1 MNLFLRYIP
10 LVLLAVLLFL
20 MLRNRAYKECPWFFA
35 YVAFG
40 VSADVARFVVDSR
53 PQAYKV
59 TYWITEAGYEVLGIL
74 VMYELLRMVLRNL
87 ARRWWARLIL
97 PAALVVG
104 VALSLARAHAAPSQF
119 AGPLYYHYLVV
130 GEIAVRLVQ
139 ALIFIGLVVVVLI
152 FGLHWRQYPLGIAT
166 GLGGYSFVALLMN
179 LKFYDFGT
187 RFRFLFNLTSVV
199 AYSFAVLI
207 WIWFF
212 SVPQKPDPEL
222 PAPTPEELEQYQATL
237 QQYLDWLRRM
247 RWRCF
252 RQS

>member
-1 MNLFLRYIP
+1 MNPLLWYIP
-10 LVLLAVLLFL
+10 SGLLAVLLFL
-20 MLRNRAYKECPWFFA
+20 MLKNRAYKVCPWFFT
-35 YVAFG
+35 YVTFG
-40 VSADVARFVVDSR
+40 VAADLTRFATHSHPTGYR
-53 PQAYKV
+53 A

-74 VMYELLRMVLRNL
+74 VMYELLRMVLGGL
-87 ARRWWARLIL
+87 ARRWWARLIV
-97 PAALVVG
+97 PVALVVG
-104 VALSLARAHAAPSQF
+104 LALSLGYAHAAPPQF
-119 AGPLYYHYLVV
+119 TGPLYYYCVFV

-139 ALIFIGLVVVVLI
+139 GLIFIGLVATVIALR
-152 FGLHWRQYPLGIAT
+152 LRWRQYALGIAT
-166 GLGGYSFVALLMN
+166 GLGGYSFVALLMR

-187 RFRFLFNLTSVV
+187 RFRFLFNLTSLV
-199 AYSFAVLI
+199 AYSLAVLI

-222 PAPTPEELEQYQATL
+222 PAPTPEELEQYRATL

>member
-1 MNLFLRYIP
+1 MNLLLRYIP
-10 LVLLAVLLFL
+10 SGLLAVLLFL
-20 MLRNRAYKECPWFFA
+20 MLRNRAYKVCPCFFA

-40 VSADVARFVVDSR
+40 VGADVARFLTDGHSS
-53 PQAYKV
+53 AYFA
-59 TYWITEAGYEVLGIL
+59 TYWVTEAGYCLLGIL
-74 VMYELLRMVLRNL
+74 AMFELLHLVLRNL

-97 PAALVVG
+97 PVALLVG
-104 VALSLARAHAAPSQF
+104 IGLSLAHAHVAPTQF
-119 AGPLYYHYLVV
+119 SGIRYYIIVS
-130 GEIAVRLVQ
+130 EIAVRLVQ
-139 ALIFIGLVVVVLI
+139 AIIFIGLVAAVLV
-152 FGLHWRQYPLGIAT
+152 LRLRWRQYPLGIAI
-166 GLGGYSFVALLMN
+166 GFGGYSLVALLMR

-187 RFRFLFNLTSVV
+187 RFRFLFNLTSFV
-199 AYSFAVLI
+199 AYSLAVLI

-212 SVPQKPDPEL
+212 SVPQKPDLDL

>member
-10 LVLLAVLLFL
+10 LGLLAILLFL
-20 MLRNRAYKECPWFFA
+20 MLRNRAYRVCPWFFA

-40 VSADVARFVVDSR
+40 VCADVARFVTDGHPS
-53 PQAYKV
+53 AYYA
-59 TYWITEAGYEVLGIL
+59 TYWITEAGYEIFGIL
-74 VMYELLRMVLRNL
+74 VMYELLRLVLRNL

-104 VALSLARAHAAPSQF
+104 ISLSLAHAHFAPPQSS
-119 AGPLYYHYLVV
+119 GLRYYMFICQ
-130 GEIAVRLVQ
+130 IAVRLVQ
-139 ALIFIGLVVVVLI
+139 ALIFIGVVVAAVILR
-152 FGLHWRQYPLGIAT
+152 LRWRQYPLGIAA
-166 GLGGYSFVALLMN
+166 GFGGYSFVALLMT

-187 RFRFLFNLTSVV
+187 KFRFLFNLTSFV
-199 AYSFAVLI
+199 AYSLAVLV

-222 PAPTPEELEQYQATL
+222 PAPTPEELEQYRNTL
-237 QQYLDWLRRM
+237 EQYLDWLRRM

-252 RQS
+252 R